1 MKVLKNGEY
10 SIPNDANSILGA
22 GNFGK
27 VYKAYTRTK
36 EKIAIKEIPKS
47 KLEEHPYIQEAFQ
60 SEIMTQKKAT
70 ESGMPYFVKL
80 IDHFSNEDYEYV
92 VLEFCEG
99 GTLTDYYKKNKL
111 SQNEILEII
120 YQIGIGVEYLHRIG
134 ITHRD
139 LKLDNILKMGN
150 HYKIADFGFA
160 TEKSVLATCLGTGY
174 YMSPELVKEEEYDR
188 RVDVWAMNTILYK
201 MLTKTYYFDGRS
213 RNQLDNNIMSQ
224 KFKIPSRYSNWSE
237 LLKDLLEKGY
247 IKDFRRRP
255 TMLEYIEH
263 PVFDPVKPKHTEN
276 VNYVSKIKFPAN
288 KNKISN
294 SNSNSSNYNKISDTA
309 NPKEMIYQKLE
320 VKLVNYINNLKNY
333 FDLYV
338 NLKNRDLVLA
348 LASLKRY
355 LQHMTLVNIFFHNKK
370 YIPTGMFRESGI
382 DQNEWVSFFNMKQ
395 SKKFIIRIYHHLYVA
410 IMEFKSS
417 WTVLENDCRQK
428 KKSNPIKVEIS
439 QPIKNSFVKGIEKM
453 IEVLTNETDLK
464 LFDAKNNMKTLLKLE
479 NNPPLF
485 FRS

>member
-1 MKVLKNGEY
+1 
-10 SIPNDANSILGA
+10 
-22 GNFGK
+22 
-27 VYKAYTRTK
+27 
-36 EKIAIKEIPKS
+36 
-47 KLEEHPYIQEAFQ
+47 
-60 SEIMTQKKAT
+60 
-70 ESGMPYFVKL
+70 
-80 IDHFSNEDYEYV
+80 
-92 VLEFCEG
+92 
-99 GTLTDYYKKNKL
+99 
-111 SQNEILEII
+111 
-120 YQIGIGVEYLHRIG
+120 
-134 ITHRD
+134 
-139 LKLDNILKMGN
+139 
-150 HYKIADFGFA
+150 
-160 TEKSVLATCLGTGY
+160 
-174 YMSPELVKEEEYDR
+174 
-188 RVDVWAMNTILYK
+188 

-224 KFKIPSRYSNWSE
+224 KFKIPSRYGNWSQ

-263 PVFDPVKPKHTEN
+263 PVFDPVKSKHTEN

-288 KNKISN
+288 KNKVSN
-294 SNSNSSNYNKISDTA
+294 SDNNPSNYNKIS
-309 NPKEMIYQKLE
+309 NNVSEKEMIYQKLE

-382 DQNEWVSFFNMKQ
+382 DQNEWASFFNMKQ

-439 QPIKNSFVKGIEKM
+439 QSIKNSFIKGIEKM
-453 IEVLTNETDLK
+453 IEVLVNETDRK